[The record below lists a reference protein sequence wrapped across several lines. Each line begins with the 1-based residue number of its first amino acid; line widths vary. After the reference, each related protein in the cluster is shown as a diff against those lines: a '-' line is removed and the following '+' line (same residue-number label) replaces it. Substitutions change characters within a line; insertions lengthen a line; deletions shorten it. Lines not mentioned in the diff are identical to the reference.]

1 MVLKLW
7 AGCTESK
14 LLVRFWVQVEQGSDR
29 ETAGHRFEKLGQGG
43 FPVLKRYS
51 KFDDILQRDQHAV
64 AKGTIVKSE
73 GEASHARLYVV
84 AGWLAASK
92 SLEDGDQQII
102 EFILPGETYDPTA
115 TDGKTSFL
123 QIEALCDAVIVTI
136 DKNAWAQLLQ
146 EDPDLRKSE
155 RQREIAA
162 QARQSERMLRLGRAS
177 AETRIAYVLIEL
189 CIRVSGQSNSCDSE
203 FHVPLGQQQLG
214 DFIGLS
220 SVHVCRTLRR
230 LNRAGVIRT
239 GDHMDIRIK
248 DHHALAD
255 LAQVDISALR
265 DEITTD
271 AA

>member
-1 MVLKLW
+1 MLK
-7 AGCTESK
+7 T
-14 LLVRFWVQVEQGSDR
+14 
-29 ETAGHRFEKLGQGG
+29 
-43 FPVLKRYS
+43 YS
-51 KFDDILQRDQHAV
+51 MFDDILQRDQHAV
-64 AKGTIVKSE
+64 AKGTILKSE
-73 GEASHARLYVV
+73 GEESHSRMYV
-84 AGWLAASK
+84 AGGWLAASK
-92 SLEDGDQQII
+92 SLEDGEQQII

-123 QIEALCDAVIVTI
+123 QIEALCDAVIVSI
-136 DKNAWAQLLQ
+136 DKTSWAQLLRQ
-146 EDPDLRKSE
+146 DPELRKSE

-189 CIRVSGQSNSCDSE
+189 CIRVSRQGTGFDSE
-203 FHVPLGQQQLG
+203 FHVPFGQQQLG
-214 DFIGLS
+214 DFTGLS

-239 GDHMDIRIK
+239 GDHMDILIK
-248 DHHALAD
+248 DQHALAE
-255 LAQVDISALR
+255 LAQVDIAALR